1 MYKIKNL
8 ARLIDADE
16 IMELLHKCLNSKHK
30 KISLLTKGD
39 KPNILSVKHNLFTKG
54 KFGLPNSKENGKNKD
69 V

>member
-8 ARLIDADE
+8 SRLIDTDE

-39 KPNILSVKHNLFTKG
+39 KPNILSVKTIPLNDILEAIKKG
-54 KFGLPNSKENGKNKD
+54 QVSA
-69 V
+69 